1 MKWQQDLTHDI
12 RTFSSKDDI
21 DDPVGYGVPYSNLLK
36 IPEPYQ
42 EFTEINHVALQHAI
56 DACTTKPKYFL
67 EIGVCRNLHKSSTY
81 TIFKNLPEDGIYL
94 GVDLD
99 DKSYLSKLRN
109 GIHTIQESSSSYDI
123 IINKLNSLNV
133 HSLDFILIDGWH
145 SINQLLLDWEYT
157 KILSP
162 GGVVGF
168 HDVTAHPGPHAF
180 INALDK
186 SKWTVQPNL
195 CPNDYGFGY
204 CKLK

>member
-1 MKWQQDLTHDI
+1 MQWQQDLIHDI
-12 RTFSSKDDI
+12 RTFSEKDDI
-21 DDPVGYGVPYSNLLK
+21 DDPIGFGPPYDSLLK
-36 IPEPYQ
+36 RPNPYQ
-42 EFTEINHVALQHAI
+42 EFSEMNHMAIEIAI
-56 DACTTKPKYFL
+56 NACDKKPKYFL
-67 EIGVCRNLHKSSTY
+67 EIGVCRNFNKSSTY

-99 DKSYLSKLRN
+99 DKSYLSESRN
-109 GIHTIQESSSSYDI
+109 GIHTIQESSSSYDVV
-123 IINKLNSLNV
+123 INKLNSLNI

-145 SINQLLLDWEYT
+145 SINQVLSDWEYT

-162 GGVVGF
+162 GGVVAF

-186 SKWTVQPNL
+186 SKWVVQPNL

>member
-1 MKWQQDLTHDI
+1 MKWQTDLIKDI
-12 RTFSSKDDI
+12 RTFSNKDDI
-21 DDPVGYGVPYSNLLK
+21 DDPIGFGPPYDGLLK
-36 IPEPYQ
+36 RPDPYQ
-42 EFTEINHVALQHAI
+42 EFSETNHAALQLAI
-56 DACTTKPKYFL
+56 GACTPSPKYFL
-67 EIGVCRNLHKSSTY
+67 EIGVCRNFNKSSTY
-81 TIFKNLPEDGIYL
+81 TILKNLPEDGIYL

-99 DKSYLSKLRN
+99 DKSYLTTLRK
-109 GIHTIQESSSSYDI
+109 GIHTIQASSSSYDI
-123 IINKLNSLNV
+123 VLNKLQPLNINR
-133 HSLDFILIDGWH
+133 LNFILIDGWH

-157 KILSP
+157 RILSP

-186 SKWTVQPNL
+186 NKWEVQPNL